1 MKNSTKQKQNSF
13 AEDVEFG
20 LSGDPKFLSSKYFYD
35 DEGSR
40 LFQEIMKLPE
50 YYLTRSEREIFRKQ
64 TEDIYKAF
72 RAENSEF
79 DLIELGAGDGTKT
92 SLLVEYFLERKTKFS
107 YVPIDISSEALN
119 FLTEKFTAEFPSL
132 DIQTEQGDYFKTLE
146 TFKEKSERR
155 KIILFLG
162 SNIGN
167 FREEQALEFFK
178 HLREVMNAEDLIF
191 IGFDLHKNPKTILN
205 AYDDSQG
212 VTSRFNLNLL
222 KRINRELGADF
233 NTEEFSHYASY
244 HPTEC
249 AARSYLISH
258 KEQTVF
264 IKSLGKSFHF
274 KKWEPIYMEVSQKYN
289 LEMIE
294 KLAAVLELV
303 FDRSS
308 RHFGDGKYIRT
319 AVVCF
324 GPFQCAQY
332 AGRSRNS
339 RIAFVPFQTQVVE
352 IVGRFKLKEFIQ
364 IKRV

>member
-1 MKNSTKQKQNSF
+1 MKDSTQQKQNSF
-13 AEDVEFG
+13 AEDVLNG
-20 LSGDPKFLSSKYFYD
+20 LTNDPKQLSSKYFYD

-50 YYLTRSEREIFRKQ
+50 YYLTRSEDEIFRKQ
-64 TEDIYKAF
+64 TEEIFNAF
-72 RAENSEF
+72 QADKSEF

-92 SLLVEYFLERKTKFS
+92 SLLVDYFLKHNAKFR

-119 FLTEKFTAEFPSL
+119 FLIEKFSKEFPGL
-132 DIQTEQGDYFKTLE
+132 AIQTEKGDYFKTLE
-146 TFKEKSERR
+146 AFKEKFDKR

-162 SNIGN
+162 SNVGN
-167 FREEQALEFFK
+167 FREEQAVEFFK
-178 HLREVMNAEDLIF
+178 SLRKIMSKEDLIF

-205 AYDDSQG
+205 AYADSQD
-212 VTSRFNLNLL
+212 VTAKFNLNLL

-249 AARSYLISH
+249 AARSYLISQ

-264 IKSLGKSFHF
+264 IKSLDKEFYF

-294 KLAAVLELV
+294 KLAKKSG
-303 FDRSS
+303 F
-308 RHFGDGKYIRT
+308 
-319 AVVCF
+319 
-324 GPFQCAQY
+324 
-332 AGRSRNS
+332 
-339 RIAFVPFQTQVVE
+339 E
-352 IVGRFKLKEFIQ
+352 IVRNFFDENKFYTNSLWKVSAY
-364 IKRV
+364 K